1 MSNIV
6 VKKNAEREKVGSKE
20 LRLIVERE
28 MMDLVTLSS
37 RDSLNMVENQSEQF
51 STRVI
56 IIVVNWR
63 AQNAA
68 WSQTLTTMPF
78 CCCGLQLTLATKVED
93 RIRVPLVPPYAK
105 HVRKDVTDCGQLGN
119 DDNDYN
125 LHIVPVYMMR
135 LSAHRFNIRHVT
147 YTMAWRI
154 GCSSVKK
161 KFKLF
166 SFQPKQVFMCIL
178 FNTALRIGRHQ

>member
-1 MSNIV
+1 
-6 VKKNAEREKVGSKE
+6 
-20 LRLIVERE
+20 
-28 MMDLVTLSS
+28 MDLVTLSS

-93 RIRVPLVPPYAK
+93 RIRVPLVPPYAR
-105 HVRKDVTDCGQLGN
+105 HIRKYVTDCGQLGN
-119 DDNDYN
+119 YDNDYN
-125 LHIVPVYMMR
+125 LHIVSVYMMR
-135 LSAHRFNIRHVT
+135 LSAHHFK
-147 YTMAWRI
+147 YTSRQLYDGLENWLLQCQEKVQTIFVSA
-154 GCSSVKK
+154 
-161 KFKLF
+161 
-166 SFQPKQVFMCIL
+166 
-178 FNTALRIGRHQ
+178 

>member
-1 MSNIV
+1 
-6 VKKNAEREKVGSKE
+6 
-20 LRLIVERE
+20 
-28 MMDLVTLSS
+28 MDLVKLSS
-37 RDSLNMVENQSEQF
+37 RDSLNIVENQSEQF

-63 AQNAA
+63 
-68 WSQTLTTMPF
+68 
-78 CCCGLQLTLATKVED
+78 GLQLTLATKVED

-125 LHIVPVYMMR
+125 FHIVPVYMMR
-135 LSAHRFNIRHVT
+135 LSAHHFNIRHVT
-147 YTMAWRI
+147 CTMAWKI
-154 GCSSVKK
+154 SCSSVKK
-161 KFKLF
+161 KSKLF

-178 FNTALRIGRHQ
+178 FNTALRIGRHQQHTTANHKNQQHSMK